1 MLRDIIKSLSDT
13 EIVAISNELATGVDL
28 DGILEQLNGKSNDTK
43 LNSLDSTELSNT
55 LLIELSERLLTLDSE
70 K

>member
-1 MLRDIIKSLSDT
+1 MLKDIIKSLSDT

-28 DGILEQLNGKSNDTK
+28 DGILEQLNGKSNDAK
-43 LNSLDSTELSNT
+43 LNTLDSTELSNI
-55 LLIELSERLLTLDSE
+55 LLIELSERLLTVDSE

>member
-1 MLRDIIKSLSDT
+1 MLKDIIKSLSDT

-43 LNSLDSTELSNT
+43 LNSLDSTELSNI
-55 LLIELSERLLTLDSE
+55 LLIELSERLLTVDSE

>member
-28 DGILEQLNGKSNDTK
+28 EGILEQLNGKSNDIK
-43 LNSLDSTELSNT
+43 LSSLDSTELSNI
-55 LLIELSERLLTLDSE
+55 LLIELSERLLTVDSE